1 MHTLMPSSHSYIR
14 TNWEED
20 MMVKLSKGSSR
31 DIYNETVEPLQ
42 NGMMNIAEF
51 WFLWL
56 LAGEVSYRV
65 GSGGKSRERGK
76 IGWVVGSWLNLV
88 ISFG

>member
-14 TNWEED
+14 TIWEGNVI
-20 MMVKLSKGSSR
+20 VKLNTGSSQE
-31 DIYNETVEPLQ
+31 IYSETVEPLE
-42 NGMMNIAEF
+42 NGMMNIVEF

-65 GSGGKSRERGK
+65 GSGGKSREREKLG
-76 IGWVVGSWLNLV
+76 GWSGL
-88 ISFG
+88 G